1 MHPVGIKELK
11 NRLTYYLKLTRK
23 GDRIVITDRGIPIAV
38 MHGLDQLEQ
47 EAPVEERLAVLAR
60 EGLIRLP
67 KSAGGLKQISG
78 IAAPGKPASEWV
90 IEDRR

>member
-1 MHPVGIKELK
+1 MYPVGIKELR
-11 NRLTYYLKLTRK
+11 NRLTHYLKLTRM
-23 GDRIVITDRGIPIAV
+23 GDRIIITYRGTPIAV
-38 MHGLDQLEQ
+38 MHSLDQVEP

-67 KSAGGLKQISG
+67 KSAGRLKELSG
-78 IAAPGKPASEWV
+78 IDIPGKPASEWI